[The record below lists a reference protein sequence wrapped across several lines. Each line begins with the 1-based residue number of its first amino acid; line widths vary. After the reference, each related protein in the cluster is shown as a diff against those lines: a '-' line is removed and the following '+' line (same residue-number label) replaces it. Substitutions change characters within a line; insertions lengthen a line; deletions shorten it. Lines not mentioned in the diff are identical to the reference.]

1 LAQDLNCAVVRD
13 ITERK
18 MRDLKLYEALEEI
31 KSFKDR
37 LENEYLQEE
46 ISSKI
51 NYKNIICKSDS
62 YEKKYYNKWIK

>member
-1 LAQDLNCAVVRD
+1 
-13 ITERK
+13 